1 MKSIREIQDGITDDF
16 LSMGD
21 GFEQYAYLIELS
33 CMLPGLPES
42 KKTEEAAV
50 EGCQSGVWLDMS
62 VKDGAFYLEA
72 DSNTL
77 IVRGV
82 LYLLRQLFNGQRPCD
97 VAEAKIDL
105 FERTRIM
112 DTFETERRKGLG
124 FVVEKIKSFCRE
136 NAQA

>member
-1 MKSIREIQDGITDDF
+1 MKSIREIQDGIISDF
-16 LSMGD
+16 LAMGD
-21 GFEQYAYLIELS
+21 SFEQYAYLIELS
-33 CMLPGLPES
+33 CMLPGLTES
-42 KKTEEAAV
+42 RKTEEAAV
-50 EGCQSGVWLDMS
+50 EGCQSGVWLDMDIR
-62 VKDGAFYLEA
+62 DGAFHLEA

-82 LYLLRQLFNGQRPCD
+82 LYLLRQMFNGQRPGD
-97 VAEAKIDL
+97 VAAAEVD
-105 FERTRIM
+105 FPGRTQIM